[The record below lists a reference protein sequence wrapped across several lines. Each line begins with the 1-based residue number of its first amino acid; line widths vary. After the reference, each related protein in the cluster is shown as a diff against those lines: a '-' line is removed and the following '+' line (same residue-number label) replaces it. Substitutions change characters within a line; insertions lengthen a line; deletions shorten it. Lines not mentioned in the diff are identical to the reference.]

1 MWNGLSDG
9 TSRKLKDSQL
19 LPFGLVLLD
28 KVVNVHEGPEVSL
41 PGEMGLAPLKCISF
55 TVRKSVDDQN
65 GWPTLAKLVQKWM
78 NSAVNWRSSG
88 TDF

>member
-1 MWNGLSDG
+1 MWNGIQDG
-9 TSRKLKDSQL
+9 ASSKLKDSQL

-55 TVRKSVDDQN
+55 TVHKVLMIKMGGPLSE
-65 GWPTLAKLVQKWM
+65 LVQKRM